1 VFRYMLRTSYR
12 VYQDSLDMGQKMSI
26 NWVDQIHQNIE
37 KKREKRL
44 ELFSI
49 EIDSLYKISGGASL
63 PKTIT

>member
-1 VFRYMLRTSYR
+1 MFRYMLRTSYR

>member
-1 VFRYMLRTSYR
+1 
-12 VYQDSLDMGQKMSI
+12 MGQKMSI